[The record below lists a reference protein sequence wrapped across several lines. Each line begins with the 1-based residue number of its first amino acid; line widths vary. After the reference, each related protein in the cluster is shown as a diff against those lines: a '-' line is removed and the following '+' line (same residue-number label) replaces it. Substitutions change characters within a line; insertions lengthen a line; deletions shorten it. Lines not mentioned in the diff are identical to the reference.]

1 VKLRGTRPGPP
12 DINLTPL
19 IDVVFLLLIFFMVS
33 TTFKDDA
40 RLRLQLPEASG
51 EPADQVEVAQ
61 IEVAIDQWGR
71 YYVNDDQVV
80 DQTLETLQRVMAE
93 KSAGQGDLP
102 VLIKAD
108 AKTPHQ
114 AVMRALDA
122 AAQLGLTRVGFA
134 ASLPQTVRSQGAGPA
149 GAGEITATDALPA
162 EPGQGDAP
170 AADTG
175 RSTDGER

>member
-1 VKLRGTRPGPP
+1 MNLRPRKTPPP

-40 RLRLQLPEASG
+40 RLRLTLPEAGG
-51 EPADQVEVAQ
+51 EAVAAEEIALVEV
-61 IEVAIDQWGR
+61 VIDRSGR
-71 YYVNDDQVV
+71 FYVDDALVV
-80 DQTLETLQRVMAE
+80 DGDIETLKQAMVGVVGPRR
-93 KSAGQGDLP
+93 DLP

-122 AAQLGLTRVGFA
+122 AGQLGLSQVAFA
-134 ASLPQTVRSQGAGPA
+134 ATRA
-149 GAGEITATDALPA
+149 GAE
-162 EPGQGDAP
+162 
-170 AADTG
+170 
-175 RSTDGER
+175 